1 MDRWYSTAQILPDQ
15 RVIVVGGRTVPSYEF
30 IPAKGTKVIPLALL
44 KETQTA
50 NNGQA
55 DNWYPYVHLLPDGTL
70 YIFANTK
77 SIKLNYIN
85 NKVEKTY
92 PVLPGG
98 PRNYPSGGSS
108 VMLPLSFVDQFKSV
122 EVLVCGG
129 AAASAF
135 TIAQGRRN
143 FLPCQQTCG
152 RMKVTDPAPSWTVE
166 TMPVKRCMGDMLLLP
181 DLNVLI
187 INGAQAGEF

>member
-1 MDRWYSTAQILPDQ
+1 M
-15 RVIVVGGRTVPSYEF
+15 
-30 IPAKGTKVIPLALL
+30 

-70 YIFANTK
+70 FIFANTK
-77 SIKLNYIN
+77 SIKLNYIT
-85 NKVEKTY
+85 NKVERTY
-92 PVLPGG
+92 PELPGG

-108 VMLPLSFVDQFKSV
+108 VMLPLTFVDLFKSV

-129 AAASAF
+129 AAKSAF
-135 TIAQGRRN
+135 TIAEGRRN
-143 FLPCQQTCG
+143 FIPCQQTCG

-166 TMPVKRCMGDMLLLP
+166 TMPMKRCMGDMLLLP
-181 DLNVLI
+181 DMNVLI
-187 INGAQAGEF
+187 INGAEPVS

>member
-1 MDRWYSTAQILPDQ
+1 MQ
-15 RVIVVGGRTVPSYEF
+15 F
-30 IPAKGTKVIPLALL
+30 LL
-44 KETQTA
+44 DTQTSGS
-50 NNGQA
+50 NGQA
-55 DNWYPYVHLLPDGTL
+55 DNWYPYVHLLPDGNL

-77 SIKLNYIN
+77 SIVYNYKAN
-85 NKVEKTY
+85 AVVRTF

-108 VMLPLSFVDQFKSV
+108 VMLPLSFVDAFKSV

-129 AAASAF
+129 AAPNAF
-135 TIAQGRRN
+135 TIAESRKT

-152 RMKVTDPAPSWTVE
+152 RMRVTDVAPKWLVE

-181 DLNVLI
+181 DQNVLI
-187 INGAQAGEF
+187 INGAQAGEFHSSLGKLLKDYCWKTPETFETDLKIGEVQSCPRFFGK